1 MNNALDIEA
10 KIRLKTAFEL
20 RVKQEKYEALN
31 KGLKNWLLILRIE
44 NVQVN
49 GSLFKEKTLEFT
61 NELNIEGFPTSEGW
75 LKNEKN
81 HLDLVIFNFSLL

>member
-1 MNNALDIEA
+1 MKNALDIEA